1 MYINQQLG
9 SDDRE
14 TTTNYRKTSLK
25 GQVNIM
31 TGKGS
36 LYTVDQAIALYAS

>member
-1 MYINQQLG
+1 MYKNQQLG
-9 SDDRE
+9 SDGRE

-31 TGKGS
+31 TGK
-36 LYTVDQAIALYAS
+36 

>member
-25 GQVNIM
+25 GQVKN
-31 TGKGS
+31 T
-36 LYTVDQAIALYAS
+36 DR

>member
-31 TGKGS
+31 TGK
-36 LYTVDQAIALYAS
+36 